1 MGSKCSEVAATLHTF
16 ISQVR
21 YRLTDLNTFAGQVSL
36 TMVTNLIIAALGM
49 STGLLSARLLGPT
62 GRGELAAIQTWSIL
76 IASLALLGLP
86 EAVVYFS
93 SRHSDL
99 AGRYLV
105 SAVALILMGSSG
117 FVILGWGL
125 MPWLLR
131 AQSGEVIDAAQVFL
145 VVMLLAFS
153 LIGMPHQVLR
163 AVGAWRAWNLFR
175 ILPHLGWLMALL
187 GVLVFSSWATPVAL
201 SRLYLGAHV
210 VLIFPMAFL
219 IWRYIRRPLE
229 MQASLFRPILNYGLP
244 SMLTILPQAMNLRL
258 DQLLIAMLFEPRLLG
273 LYVVAVAWG
282 GAIAPII
289 NAVGPVLFPRLSK
302 VADRTQQRILV
313 SSVVRVTSLV
323 ILILTV
329 LLLVLTPFMVPFLF
343 GSAYRDAVPA
353 AQILVVAGAFG
364 NLNLTLEDGLRG
376 LGRPRKVLTAE
387 VIGMVVTAVL
397 LWLLLP
403 VLNILGAALASVVAY
418 AAITLCLVYAIRREL
433 IMN

>member
-1 MGSKCSEVAATLHTF
+1 
-16 ISQVR
+16 
-21 YRLTDLNTFAGQVSL
+21 LTNLNTFTGQVSL
-36 TMVTNLIIAALGM
+36 TMITNVIIAAIGIA
-49 STGLLSARLLGPT
+49 TGLLSARLLGPT

-86 EAVVYFS
+86 EAVVYFT

-117 FVILGWGL
+117 FLILGWGL

-175 ILPHLGWLMALL
+175 ILPHLGWLTGLL

-219 IWRYIRRPLE
+219 IWRCIRRPFE
-229 MQASLFRPILNYGLP
+229 MQIGLFRPFLNYGLP

-273 LYVVAVAWG
+273 LYVVAAAWS

-302 VADRTQQRILV
+302 DADRTQQRILV
-313 SSVVRVTSLV
+313 SSVVRITSLV

-376 LGRPRKVLTAE
+376 LGRPRQVLIAE
-387 VIGMVVTAVL
+387 VIGMAVTAVL

-403 VLNILGAALASVVAY
+403 LLNILGAAVASVVAY
-418 AAITLCLVYAIRREL
+418 ATITLCLVHAIRQEL
-433 IMN
+433 MVR

>member
-1 MGSKCSEVAATLHTF
+1 
-16 ISQVR
+16 
-21 YRLTDLNTFAGQVSL
+21 
-36 TMVTNLIIAALGM
+36 
-49 STGLLSARLLGPT
+49 
-62 GRGELAAIQTWSIL
+62 
-76 IASLALLGLP
+76 
-86 EAVVYFS
+86 
-93 SRHSDL
+93 
-99 AGRYLV
+99 
-105 SAVALILMGSSG
+105 
-117 FVILGWGL
+117 
-125 MPWLLR
+125 
-131 AQSGEVIDAAQVFL
+131 
-145 VVMLLAFS
+145 
-153 LIGMPHQVLR
+153 
-163 AVGAWRAWNLFR
+163 
-175 ILPHLGWLMALL
+175 
-187 GVLVFSSWATPVAL
+187 
-201 SRLYLGAHV
+201 
-210 VLIFPMAFL
+210 
-219 IWRYIRRPLE
+219 
-229 MQASLFRPILNYGLP
+229 
-244 SMLTILPQAMNLRL
+244 MNLRL

>member
-1 MGSKCSEVAATLHTF
+1 VSSKCSEVTATLHTL
-16 ISQVR
+16 ISLVR
-21 YRLTDLNTFAGQVSL
+21 YRLTNLNTFAGQVSL
-36 TMVTNLIIAALGM
+36 TMVTNVIIAALGM
-49 STGLLSARLLGPT
+49 ATGLLSARLLGPT

-76 IASLALLGLP
+76 VASLALLGLP
-86 EAVVYFS
+86 EAVVYFT

-105 SAVALILMGSSG
+105 SSVAFILMGSSG
-117 FVILGWGL
+117 FIILGWGL

-131 AQSGEVIDAAQVFL
+131 AQSREVIDAARVFL
-145 VVMLLAFS
+145 VVMLLAFC

-175 ILPHLGWLMALL
+175 ILPHLGWLTGLL

-201 SRLYLGAHV
+201 SRLYLGAHM

-219 IWRYIRRPLE
+219 IWRYIQRPFE
-229 MQASLFRPILNYGLP
+229 MQTGLFRPFLNYGLP

-273 LYVVAVAWG
+273 LYVVAAAWS

-289 NAVGPVLFPRLSK
+289 NAVGPVLFPQLSK
-302 VADRTQQRILV
+302 VADPTQQRILV

-376 LGRPRKVLTAE
+376 LGRPRQVLTAE

-403 VLNILGAALASVVAY
+403 LLNILGAALASVVAY

-433 IMN
+433 IMI

>member
-1 MGSKCSEVAATLHTF
+1 
-16 ISQVR
+16 
-21 YRLTDLNTFAGQVSL
+21 LTNLNTFTGQVSL
-36 TMVTNLIIAALGM
+36 TMITNVIIAAIGIA
-49 STGLLSARLLGPT
+49 TGLLSARLLGPT

-86 EAVVYFS
+86 EAVVYFT

-117 FVILGWGL
+117 FLILGWGL

-175 ILPHLGWLMALL
+175 ILPHLGWLTGLL

-219 IWRYIRRPLE
+219 IWRCIRRPFE
-229 MQASLFRPILNYGLP
+229 MQIGLFRPFLNYGLP

-273 LYVVAVAWG
+273 LYVVAAAWS

-302 VADRTQQRILV
+302 DADRTQQRILV

-376 LGRPRKVLTAE
+376 LGRPRQVLIAE
-387 VIGMVVTAVL
+387 VIGMAVTAVL

-403 VLNILGAALASVVAY
+403 LLNILGAAVASVVAY
-418 AAITLCLVYAIRREL
+418 ATITLCLVHAIRQEL
-433 IMN
+433 MVR